1 MIERKIETFLHII
14 SEPGDAT
21 RYDYGVFRTGPDDF
35 SFMPIGSTFRFPQRL
50 NFYDVCDIVSVDQ
63 CTEMAEAHGCNA
75 YTLFECI
82 RRVKE
87 LHVSLPTK
95 CPF

>member
-1 MIERKIETFLHII
+1 MIERRLESFLHII

-21 RYDYGVFRTGPDDF
+21 RYDYGVYQTGPDDF
-35 SFMPIGSTFRFPQRL
+35 SFMPIGSTFVFPQRL
-50 NFYDVCDIVSVDQ
+50 NFYDVVDIVSVDQ
-63 CTEMAEAHGCNA
+63 CSDKAKALGCNP

-87 LHVSLPTK
+87 LHAKLPSP